1 MRKKFTEKQIH
12 ILDVAEELIA
22 QKGYE
27 GTSVRDISS
36 KANINVAMI
45 SYYFGSKEK
54 MMTYLYQ
61 YRVLKTRENFSE
73 FAEAHRIDN
82 IINTIIN
89 SPNNSEEAPNKVD
102 NFINYFNTPLS
113 IPPYNPFKPISYIPN
128 VIKEQYKI
136 NDPIKDNVRDTVR
149 QIITDKQNE
158 TIFNSSPSIIKPI
171 SEIISEIPVLK
182 IPSDKLPIVG
192 NNNGIF
198 EEIDDIIDFI
208 YNPPFKDNPINS
220 GLEINNDIELE
231 IYDQEKENI
240 YNNNIRECRSVDDVL
255 DILNSLKV
263 R

>member
-1 MRKKFTEKQIH
+1 MKYPILSNKMFPFKVDPLYSYDDDQMKITGIPGTH
-12 ILDVAEELIA
+12 INGKDVKI
-22 QKGYE
+22 
-27 GTSVRDISS
+27 RDAIE
-36 KANINVAMI
+36 IN
-45 SYYFGSKEK
+45 GS
-54 MMTYLYQ
+54 
-61 YRVLKTRENFSE
+61 
-73 FAEAHRIDN
+73 IDN

-113 IPPYNPFKPISYIPN
+113 IPPYNPFKPISYMPN
-128 VIKEQYKI
+128 VIREQYKI

-198 EEIDDIIDFI
+198 EEIDDIEFDTFD
-208 YNPPFKDNPINS
+208 KEDKTKGLCVVTINCIFGKKLIKKGNTFFCKS
-220 GLEINNDIELE
+220 TC
-231 IYDQEKENI
+231 K
-240 YNNNIRECRSVDDVL
+240 
-255 DILNSLKV
+255 
-263 R
+263 